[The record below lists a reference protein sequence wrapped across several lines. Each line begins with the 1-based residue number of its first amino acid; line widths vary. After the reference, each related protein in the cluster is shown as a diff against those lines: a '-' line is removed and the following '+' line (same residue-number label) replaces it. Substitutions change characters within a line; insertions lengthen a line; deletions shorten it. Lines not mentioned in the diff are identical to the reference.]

1 MTDDTNDSPYLLP
14 SQTITLTGGVVS
26 KGRRG
31 MTMTKTKSKW
41 KTNKSS
47 PLSENNFDW
56 TMVALRQSI
65 VYFGVRLCFI
75 AFVSTMWILYCNS
88 KNTDHNKR
96 NVVALFFLA
105 DKAQVSSVRN
115 VNNRTETAYGA
126 NISIPDIDI
135 HIWVWLKNKI
145 KHYSHQC
152 IF

>member
-115 VNNRTETAYGA
+115 AIIELKRLMAQIFRYQTSTYIFEFNWRIKS
-126 NISIPDIDI
+126 NII
-135 HIWVWLKNKI
+135 HT
-145 KHYSHQC
+145 